1 MMVRYISIK
10 PPISSYISIEEDEMI
25 NVLIADDHNLVREGL
40 RALLEKSS
48 DIKVV
53 GEASTGLE
61 AVEKV
66 SSLKPDVVV
75 MDLSMPRLDGLQATE
90 RIRDLGLGT
99 AVVIVSMHSDTTMVR
114 QLVQNGAK
122 GYLLKDAL
130 SEELV
135 MAVRSASRGRL
146 FLSPTISESVTD
158 LLMSPQSDSGA
169 TISGDLLTSREKEV
183 LQLISEGHTNAA
195 IAQILSISVKT
206 VEKHRSNL
214 MSKLQ
219 VNDLASLMRVAI
231 GQGLILPS

>member
-1 MMVRYISIK
+1 
-10 PPISSYISIEEDEMI
+10 MI

>member
-1 MMVRYISIK
+1 
-10 PPISSYISIEEDEMI
+10 MI

-53 GEASTGLE
+53 GEAATGLE

-66 SSLKPDVVV
+66 SSFKPDVVV

>member
-1 MMVRYISIK
+1 
-10 PPISSYISIEEDEMI
+10 MI

-183 LQLISEGHTNAA
+183 LQLISEGNTNAA